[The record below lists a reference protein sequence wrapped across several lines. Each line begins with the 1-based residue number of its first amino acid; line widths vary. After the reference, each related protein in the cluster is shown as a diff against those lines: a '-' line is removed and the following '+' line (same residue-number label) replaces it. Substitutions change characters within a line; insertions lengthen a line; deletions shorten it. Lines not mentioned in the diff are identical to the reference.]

1 MDKVDRLLDKA
12 KLRKSLLKQRQSMSV
27 AEWKQK
33 SDRIYTN
40 LLNSPQFT
48 QAKTVLAY
56 FSFRQEPDLTPLFK
70 QDEDSHSPKIWGMP
84 RCIGN
89 SLSWHI
95 WILNAPVIIGTY
107 GIPEPDPEAPIIE
120 PDQVDLI
127 LVPCV
132 ACDQQGY
139 RLGYG
144 GGYYD
149 RLLAAPEWANK
160 STIGVVFDF
169 AYLPQLPVEPWDQPL
184 DAVCT
189 ETKLVVSQ

>member
-1 MDKVDRLLDKA
+1 MDKVDRQLDKK

-33 SDRIYTN
+33 SDRICSN
-40 LLNSPQFT
+40 LLNLPQFT
-48 QAKTVLAY
+48 EGKTVLAY
-56 FSFRQEPDLTPLFK
+56 FSFRQEPDLSPLFE
-70 QDEDSHSPKIWGMP
+70 QDSHSPKIWGMP
-84 RCIGN
+84 RCIDN

-95 WILNAPVIIGTY
+95 WILNDPVKIGIY
-107 GIPEPDPEAPIIE
+107 GITEPHPEAPIIHPE
-120 PDQVDLI
+120 QVDLI

-149 RLLAAPEWANK
+149 RLLAASEWANK
-160 STIGVVFDF
+160 STIGIVFDF
-169 AYLPQLPVEPWDQPL
+169 AYLPQLPVEPWDKPL

-189 ETKLVVSQ
+189 ETKLVIRH